1 MLHTTLVP
9 IDLESSG
16 EFIFIRYHDFCNM
29 GGERLTLQVEQTIR
43 TLSKEGNSY
52 SVIVKK
58 LKAEGLDVGKAT
70 ICRVVNGIGKK
81 REAESNGQKFQV
93 DRPRPV
99 RTPATVSK
107 VKRLATT
114 ENPPSQRQLSRMCG
128 TSLKTINNI
137 IHKDL
142 ELDTR
147 RKGKVHKLT
156 PFHMKNRAT
165 NARKLY
171 EEHLAGSRSEYTA
184 TLDEAWM
191 YVTYCN
197 GIRKICYIKRGNQVP
212 DNWVHQCSETFP
224 KGFMVVGVM
233 TGRGV
238 LPLIKVPSKVK
249 VNSEFYIECVLKP
262 VIEQLKDLYPGEM
275 DKVFLHHDKASSH
288 TSNKTQQFLQEMK
301 DTLGLNFIRNSDIPV
316 KSPDAS
322 PLDFYGFGMLKQRL
336 FNRRPKTEAGLWK
349 AAQEEWSNV
358 SLSKVKEVFAAWKV
372 RCREIAKKKGKHIE
386 HMKKIHETVHPDL
399 QTPMPSLIQRLAKCL
414 IIYLL
419 FLMVIVIFHLRIVYD
434 ETVAWIH
441 GFLHQPNRSQN
452 GDFDLEVRSEAAIE
466 LMRNSVRSG
475 YIYPGNLTPI
485 EEEDEDIEEDGDT
498 KYDVKVQMVE
508 KDGKK
513 EEMDAS
519 NPRLQEDGDRNRRG
533 AGVERREMIGAAGR
547 RRHIME
553 PVGNPNNL
561 LRELDLRL
569 RYDEDDDGDDEA
581 LFLEL
586 TVFLLWVLK
595 EDKKQES
602 SKMETNEIRA
612 VIKFLCKKGMSPKE
626 IYEDMVDTLREDVS
640 SYSTVN
646 KWIVAFKLGRIST
659 EEEHRPGRPVE
670 SVTQE
675 NIDKIHI
682 LVMLDSKMTIRQIEE
697 TLGIPKTTV
706 DWIMREHLGLRK
718 LSARWVPKLLTPD
731 QKAVRRKLF
740 SDNLRY
746 LKPIQRN
753 SSVDLLPWMRLGPI
767 TLHQSPSNNP
777 CNGDTPVPIPP
788 RKPRQFHQQ
797 GRKIVYHQDNAP
809 SLRSQQAMA
818 TIYDSGFELLP
829 HAPYSPDLAPSDFH
843 LFPHLKKS
851 LSGIHFSSD
860 EEVIDAVTSFFKS
873 LETSLFLEGIKALE
887 HRWKNAHSVTRG
899 SAVSHWDRH
908 QLDQVAVIGATVNHL
923 AHIGHLIH
931 ARREGLVPPWNPS
944 NLPPAK
950 KALKPLITVRAQ
962 CTERRNVTLSERVI
976 VQRLNRE
983 YAFFFKTVLTKIYWL
998 LNDGEV
1004 PVEEYKV
1011 MVGRLLE
1018 CKEILREYIG
1028 DIKARLEVKF
1038 PHTPESSCELVA
1050 EL

>member
-1 MLHTTLVP
+1 MDQRTCIKLCVKNEIKCADAFRMLTVAYGEATLDRSNVYRWYKMFSEGREDVNDEERAGRPSTSTTDEKINEVEKMILANRRITVREVAEDLNISIGSCHSIFINDLGMRRVAAKFVPKLLNCDQKQHRMNIANEMLDSVRDDPNLLQRVITGDEAWVYGYDVETKAQSSQWKLPPESRSKKSRQVRSNVNVLLTGFFDCRGVVHHEFLPQGRTVNKEYYLQVMRNMREAIRQKRPDLWKNKNWLLHHDNAPAHTSLLVRDFLAKNNTLMMPQPPYTPDLAPCDFFLFPKLKRPMKGRRYATLDEIKTASKEELKRFLKNDFLKCFEDWKNRWHKCIISHGDYFEGDKIGMLHTTLVP

-29 GGERLTLQVEQTIR
+29 GGERLTFQVEQTIR

-81 REAESNGQKFQV
+81 REAESNGQKFQI

-386 HMKKIHETVHPDL
+386 HMKKIH
-399 QTPMPSLIQRLAKCL
+399 
-414 IIYLL
+414 
-419 FLMVIVIFHLRIVYD
+419 
-434 ETVAWIH
+434 
-441 GFLHQPNRSQN
+441 
-452 GDFDLEVRSEAAIE
+452 VR
-466 LMRNSVRSG
+466 
-475 YIYPGNLTPI
+475 
-485 EEEDEDIEEDGDT
+485 
-498 KYDVKVQMVE
+498 K
-508 KDGKK
+508 
-513 EEMDAS
+513 
-519 NPRLQEDGDRNRRG
+519 
-533 AGVERREMIGAAGR
+533 
-547 RRHIME
+547 
-553 PVGNPNNL
+553 
-561 LRELDLRL
+561 
-569 RYDEDDDGDDEA
+569 
-581 LFLEL
+581 
-586 TVFLLWVLK
+586 
-595 EDKKQES
+595 
-602 SKMETNEIRA
+602 
-612 VIKFLCKKGMSPKE
+612 IKF
-626 IYEDMVDTLREDVS
+626 
-640 SYSTVN
+640 
-646 KWIVAFKLGRIST
+646 
-659 EEEHRPGRPVE
+659 
-670 SVTQE
+670 
-675 NIDKIHI
+675 
-682 LVMLDSKMTIRQIEE
+682 
-697 TLGIPKTTV
+697 
-706 DWIMREHLGLRK
+706 
-718 LSARWVPKLLTPD
+718 
-731 QKAVRRKLF
+731 
-740 SDNLRY
+740 
-746 LKPIQRN
+746 
-753 SSVDLLPWMRLGPI
+753 
-767 TLHQSPSNNP
+767 
-777 CNGDTPVPIPP
+777 
-788 RKPRQFHQQ
+788 
-797 GRKIVYHQDNAP
+797 
-809 SLRSQQAMA
+809 
-818 TIYDSGFELLP
+818 
-829 HAPYSPDLAPSDFH
+829 
-843 LFPHLKKS
+843 
-851 LSGIHFSSD
+851 
-860 EEVIDAVTSFFKS
+860 
-873 LETSLFLEGIKALE
+873 
-887 HRWKNAHSVTRG
+887 
-899 SAVSHWDRH
+899 
-908 QLDQVAVIGATVNHL
+908 
-923 AHIGHLIH
+923 
-931 ARREGLVPPWNPS
+931 
-944 NLPPAK
+944 
-950 KALKPLITVRAQ
+950 
-962 CTERRNVTLSERVI
+962 
-976 VQRLNRE
+976 
-983 YAFFFKTVLTKIYWL
+983 
-998 LNDGEV
+998 
-1004 PVEEYKV
+1004 
-1011 MVGRLLE
+1011 
-1018 CKEILREYIG
+1018 
-1028 DIKARLEVKF
+1028 
-1038 PHTPESSCELVA
+1038 
-1050 EL
+1050 

>member
-316 KSPDAS
+316 KPPDAS

-386 HMKKIHETVHPDL
+386 HMKKIHEEWTLTKDLLMLSTWRIVSFHTTGQPRLDGTVGPRFHRRVKAKTSL
-399 QTPMPSLIQRLAKCL
+399 QDDDVPLDDTTTKPLFTPQEKGRKAMAAALQKIDMDPEQQLYTPKIEEIATAALGPCQFSVVLYLNDQKTGPSGILKNHEMVLAKSL
-414 IIYLL
+414 
-419 FLMVIVIFHLRIVYD
+419 
-434 ETVAWIH
+434 
-441 GFLHQPNRSQN
+441 
-452 GDFDLEVRSEAAIE
+452 
-466 LMRNSVRSG
+466 NSYNCVPKCG
-475 YIYPGNLTPI
+475 H
-485 EEEDEDIEEDGDT
+485 
-498 KYDVKVQMVE
+498 DVKYTAEHKVFTSLWMGVFSSVSFMATLLTVLTFCIDAARFRFPE
-508 KDGKK
+508 KPIVFLNICLFFCSLAYIIRVFGGPEFISCKNS
-513 EEMDAS
+513 E
-519 NPRLQEDGDRNRRG
+519 NGEDYLTHEG
-533 AGVERREMIGAAGR
+533 
-547 RRHIME
+547 
-553 PVGNPNNL
+553 
-561 LRELDLRL
+561 
-569 RYDEDDDGDDEA
+569 
-581 LFLEL
+581 LESSGCIV
-586 TVFLLWVLK
+586 VFLLLYYFGIAALAWWVILAVTWYLAAG
-595 EDKKQES
+595 KQWSHEA
-602 SKMETNEIRA
+602 IDARA
-612 VIKFLCKKGMSPKE
+612 SYFHFLAWGLPSGLTITVLILRYVDADELTGMCFIGNHDSYALLSFVIIPMF
-626 IYEDMVDTLREDVS
+626 
-640 SYSTVN
+640 
-646 KWIVAFKLGRIST
+646 
-659 EEEHRPGRPVE
+659 
-670 SVTQE
+670 
-675 NIDKIHI
+675 I
-682 LVMLDSKMTIRQIEE
+682 LII
-697 TLGIPKTTV
+697 LGIIFMIV
-706 DWIMREHLGLRK
+706 GFLQYEMAASDMRNRHH
-718 LSARWVPKLLTPD
+718 VQPLLTWSTD
-731 QKAVRRKLF
+731 
-740 SDNLRY
+740 
-746 LKPIQRN
+746 
-753 SSVDLLPWMRLGPI
+753 SSCI
-767 TLHQSPSNNP
+767 
-777 CNGDTPVPIPP
+777 PVVLTGYYQPG
-788 RKPRQFHQQ
+788 Q
-797 GRKIVYHQDNAP
+797 
-809 SLRSQQAMA
+809 
-818 TIYDSGFELLP
+818 
-829 HAPYSPDLAPSDFH
+829 
-843 LFPHLKKS
+843 
-851 LSGIHFSSD
+851 LS
-860 EEVIDAVTSFFKS
+860 
-873 LETSLFLEGIKALE
+873 
-887 HRWKNAHSVTRG
+887 
-899 SAVSHWDRH
+899 
-908 QLDQVAVIGATVNHL
+908 
-923 AHIGHLIH
+923 
-931 ARREGLVPPWNPS
+931 
-944 NLPPAK
+944 PAK
-950 KALKPLITVRAQ
+950 V
-962 CTERRNVTLSERVI
+962 EF
-976 VQRLNRE
+976 RL
-983 YAFFFKTVLTKIYWL
+983 
-998 LNDGEV
+998 
-1004 PVEEYKV
+1004 
-1011 MVGRLLE
+1011 
-1018 CKEILREYIG
+1018 
-1028 DIKARLEVKF
+1028 
-1038 PHTPESSCELVA
+1038 
-1050 EL
+1050 

>member
-1 MLHTTLVP
+1 MLSNADFLRDDNNIPNRDDEESETDDHIDERNWSTDTEQYTLSEEENNEDPSFNYYIGKDQKTKWKKALPPKNVRTRSENIITHLPGVKGEAKNAKSILDCWNLFIDDNILECIVTNTNIYIRNIQQNYSRERYANLTNLHEIKALLGIIYFLGVMKANKLNTDDAWARDSTGFELCRIAISENRFRFLLRVIRFDDKATRNERLRQDKLAAVRLILDTFVKNCQKHYSPSEYITVDEKLDAFRGKCNFRQYIPSKHNKYGVKLFALVDSKMFYTCNLEIYSGKNPEGPHNVSNSPSDVVERLCEP
-9 IDLESSG
+9 IKGTGRNALGCNMSLKIHFLHSHLDFFPDNLGAVSDEHGERFHQAISSMEKRYQSKWSPAMLADDCWALKRDLPQAK
-16 EFIFIRYHDFCNM
+16 YHDFCNM

-372 RCREIAKKKGKHIE
+372 RCREIAKKKGKYIE
-386 HMKKIHETVHPDL
+386 HMKKIHV
-399 QTPMPSLIQRLAKCL
+399 
-414 IIYLL
+414 
-419 FLMVIVIFHLRIVYD
+419 
-434 ETVAWIH
+434 
-441 GFLHQPNRSQN
+441 
-452 GDFDLEVRSEAAIE
+452 
-466 LMRNSVRSG
+466 
-475 YIYPGNLTPI
+475 
-485 EEEDEDIEEDGDT
+485 
-498 KYDVKVQMVE
+498 
-508 KDGKK
+508 
-513 EEMDAS
+513 
-519 NPRLQEDGDRNRRG
+519 
-533 AGVERREMIGAAGR
+533 
-547 RRHIME
+547 
-553 PVGNPNNL
+553 
-561 LRELDLRL
+561 
-569 RYDEDDDGDDEA
+569 
-581 LFLEL
+581 
-586 TVFLLWVLK
+586 
-595 EDKKQES
+595 
-602 SKMETNEIRA
+602 
-612 VIKFLCKKGMSPKE
+612 
-626 IYEDMVDTLREDVS
+626 
-640 SYSTVN
+640 
-646 KWIVAFKLGRIST
+646 
-659 EEEHRPGRPVE
+659 
-670 SVTQE
+670 
-675 NIDKIHI
+675 
-682 LVMLDSKMTIRQIEE
+682 
-697 TLGIPKTTV
+697 
-706 DWIMREHLGLRK
+706 
-718 LSARWVPKLLTPD
+718 
-731 QKAVRRKLF
+731 
-740 SDNLRY
+740 
-746 LKPIQRN
+746 
-753 SSVDLLPWMRLGPI
+753 
-767 TLHQSPSNNP
+767 
-777 CNGDTPVPIPP
+777 
-788 RKPRQFHQQ
+788 
-797 GRKIVYHQDNAP
+797 RKI
-809 SLRSQQAMA
+809 
-818 TIYDSGFELLP
+818 
-829 HAPYSPDLAPSDFH
+829 
-843 LFPHLKKS
+843 
-851 LSGIHFSSD
+851 
-860 EEVIDAVTSFFKS
+860 
-873 LETSLFLEGIKALE
+873 
-887 HRWKNAHSVTRG
+887 
-899 SAVSHWDRH
+899 
-908 QLDQVAVIGATVNHL
+908 
-923 AHIGHLIH
+923 
-931 ARREGLVPPWNPS
+931 
-944 NLPPAK
+944 
-950 KALKPLITVRAQ
+950 
-962 CTERRNVTLSERVI
+962 
-976 VQRLNRE
+976 
-983 YAFFFKTVLTKIYWL
+983 
-998 LNDGEV
+998 
-1004 PVEEYKV
+1004 
-1011 MVGRLLE
+1011 
-1018 CKEILREYIG
+1018 
-1028 DIKARLEVKF
+1028 
-1038 PHTPESSCELVA
+1038 
-1050 EL
+1050 

>member
-1 MLHTTLVP
+1 MTLVP

-386 HMKKIHETVHPDL
+386 HMKKIHEFNKTK
-399 QTPMPSLIQRLAKCL
+399 QT
-414 IIYLL
+414 Y
-419 FLMVIVIFHLRIVYD
+419 
-434 ETVAWIH
+434 
-441 GFLHQPNRSQN
+441 
-452 GDFDLEVRSEAAIE
+452 
-466 LMRNSVRSG
+466 
-475 YIYPGNLTPI
+475 
-485 EEEDEDIEEDGDT
+485 
-498 KYDVKVQMVE
+498 
-508 KDGKK
+508 
-513 EEMDAS
+513 
-519 NPRLQEDGDRNRRG
+519 
-533 AGVERREMIGAAGR
+533 
-547 RRHIME
+547 
-553 PVGNPNNL
+553 
-561 LRELDLRL
+561 
-569 RYDEDDDGDDEA
+569 
-581 LFLEL
+581 
-586 TVFLLWVLK
+586 
-595 EDKKQES
+595 
-602 SKMETNEIRA
+602 SKMEASTIEAVKGPASNQKAIRDPPCLLYSPQKIRSPGNHYIIEAWGEASSSERTTRRWFQKFKVGDFGLEDQDGRGRRSTFKNEDLKSHIE
-612 VIKFLCKKGMSPKE
+612 SNN
-626 IYEDMVDTLREDVS
+626 TLTVCEVS
-640 SYSTVN
+640 AELNASKST
-646 KWIVAFKLGRIST
+646 IARHLY
-659 EEEHRPGRPVE
+659 
-670 SVTQE
+670 Q
-675 NIDKIHI
+675 IDKTKQLSQWIPHD
-682 LVMLDSKMTIRQIEE
+682 LSDAQRQRRQEICSS
-697 TLGIPKTTV
+697 L
-706 DWIMREHLGLRK
+706 L
-718 LSARWVPKLLTPD
+718 ARNNFTP
-731 QKAVRRKLF
+731 
-740 SDNLRY
+740 
-746 LKPIQRN
+746 
-753 SSVDLLPWMRLGPI
+753 
-767 TLHQSPSNNP
+767 
-777 CNGDTPVPIPP
+777 
-788 RKPRQFHQQ
+788 
-797 GRKIVYHQDNAP
+797 
-809 SLRSQQAMA
+809 
-818 TIYDSGFELLP
+818 
-829 HAPYSPDLAPSDFH
+829 
-843 LFPHLKKS
+843 
-851 LSGIHFSSD
+851 
-860 EEVIDAVTSFFKS
+860 
-873 LETSLFLEGIKALE
+873 
-887 HRWKNAHSVTRG
+887 
-899 SAVSHWDRH
+899 
-908 QLDQVAVIGATVNHL
+908 
-923 AHIGHLIH
+923 
-931 ARREGLVPPWNPS
+931 
-944 NLPPAK
+944 
-950 KALKPLITVRAQ
+950 
-962 CTERRNVTLSERVI
+962 
-976 VQRLNRE
+976 
-983 YAFFFKTVLTKIYWL
+983 FFKTNCYV
-998 LNDGEV
+998 
-1004 PVEEYKV
+1004 
-1011 MVGRLLE
+1011 R
-1018 CKEILREYIG
+1018 
-1028 DIKARLEVKF
+1028 
-1038 PHTPESSCELVA
+1038 
-1050 EL
+1050 

>member
-1 MLHTTLVP
+1 
-9 IDLESSG
+9 
-16 EFIFIRYHDFCNM
+16 M

-81 REAESNGQKFQV
+81 REAESNGQKYQV

-386 HMKKIHETVHPDL
+386 HMKKIH
-399 QTPMPSLIQRLAKCL
+399 SLYQNLCEKNEIKCADA
-414 IIYLL
+414 
-419 FLMVIVIFHLRIVYD
+419 FLML
-434 ETVAWIH
+434 TVAY
-441 GFLHQPNRSQN
+441 GEATLDRSN
-452 GDFDLEVRSEAAIE
+452 VYRWYKMFSE
-466 LMRNSVRSG
+466 G
-475 YIYPGNLTPI
+475 
-485 EEEDEDIEEDGDT
+485 
-498 KYDVKVQMVE
+498 
-508 KDGKK
+508 
-513 EEMDAS
+513 
-519 NPRLQEDGDRNRRG
+519 
-533 AGVERREMIGAAGR
+533 
-547 RRHIME
+547 
-553 PVGNPNNL
+553 
-561 LRELDLRL
+561 
-569 RYDEDDDGDDEA
+569 
-581 LFLEL
+581 
-586 TVFLLWVLK
+586 
-595 EDKKQES
+595 
-602 SKMETNEIRA
+602 
-612 VIKFLCKKGMSPKE
+612 
-626 IYEDMVDTLREDVS
+626 REDV
-640 SYSTVN
+640 N
-646 KWIVAFKLGRIST
+646 D
-659 EEEHRPGRPVE
+659 EERAGRPSTSATDEQINEVE
-670 SVTQE
+670 KMILANRRIIVREVSE
-675 NIDKIHI
+675 DLNISIGSCHSIFIND
-682 LVMLDSKMTIRQIEE
+682 
-697 TLGIPKTTV
+697 LG
-706 DWIMREHLGLRK
+706 MRRVAAK
-718 LSARWVPKLLTPD
+718 FVPKLLNYD
-731 QKAVRRKLF
+731 QKQHRMNIANEMLDSVR
-740 SDNLRY
+740 DDPNL
-746 LKPIQRN
+746 LQRVITGDEAWVYGYDVETKAQ
-753 SSVDLLPWMRLGPI
+753 SSQW
-767 TLHQSPSNNP
+767 
-777 CNGDTPVPIPP
+777 
-788 RKPRQFHQQ
+788 K
-797 GRKIVYHQDNAP
+797 
-809 SLRSQQAMA
+809 
-818 TIYDSGFELLP
+818 LP
-829 HAPYSPDLAPSDFH
+829 HEPRPKKARQVRSNVKVLLTVFFDCRGVVHHEFLPQDRTVNKEYYLQVMREAIRQKRPDL
-843 LFPHLKKS
+843 
-851 LSGIHFSSD
+851 
-860 EEVIDAVTSFFKS
+860 
-873 LETSLFLEGIKALE
+873 
-887 HRWKNAHSVTRG
+887 
-899 SAVSHWDRH
+899 
-908 QLDQVAVIGATVNHL
+908 
-923 AHIGHLIH
+923 
-931 ARREGLVPPWNPS
+931 
-944 NLPPAK
+944 
-950 KALKPLITVRAQ
+950 
-962 CTERRNVTLSERVI
+962 
-976 VQRLNRE
+976 
-983 YAFFFKTVLTKIYWL
+983 
-998 LNDGEV
+998 
-1004 PVEEYKV
+1004 
-1011 MVGRLLE
+1011 
-1018 CKEILREYIG
+1018 
-1028 DIKARLEVKF
+1028 
-1038 PHTPESSCELVA
+1038 
-1050 EL
+1050 